1 MVKLTA
7 MQSIRIFGWRD
18 PRPILVWDDVLRL
31 GLSLDGLIGAGLRAS
46 ELVLLQPD
54 PSHWVTH
61 AKAGLGHARLMISW
75 PANPFVH
82 LGADLGDVISQ
93 KFTADELMRMD
104 VSYGQLVKY
113 GMTER
118 TERMF
123 KFGVDEWVGM
133 GKPKHLI

>member
-1 MVKLTA
+1 
-7 MQSIRIFGWRD
+7 
-18 PRPILVWDDVLRL
+18 
-31 GLSLDGLIGAGLRAS
+31 
-46 ELVLLQPD
+46 
-54 PSHWVTH
+54 
-61 AKAGLGHARLMISW
+61 
-75 PANPFVH
+75 